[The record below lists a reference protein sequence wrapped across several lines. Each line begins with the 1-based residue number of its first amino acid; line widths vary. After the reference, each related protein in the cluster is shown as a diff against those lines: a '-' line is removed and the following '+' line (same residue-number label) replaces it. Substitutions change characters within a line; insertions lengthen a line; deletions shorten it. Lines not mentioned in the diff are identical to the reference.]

1 MTMQRE
7 LDLFGLEKRRLRDYV
22 TKTNTAEKG
31 VCKLDAS
38 RLFLQVQ
45 SGRPKGNGLML
56 QTRKMFFDKYIVCH
70 ESGDAL

>member
-31 VCKLDAS
+31 GMQIRCIQAFPAS
-38 RLFLQVQ
+38 AKWKAKRQWSHVANQKDVF
-45 SGRPKGNGLML
+45 
-56 QTRKMFFDKYIVCH
+56 
-70 ESGDAL
+70 